1 MDIQISMSKDDIS
14 VDITSDVLIKVNNFD
29 WILTSNPKSIEI
41 DETMVTIRDNTDNPQ
56 IIPVIIRIKFSFL
69 FI

>member
-1 MDIQISMSKDDIS
+1 MSKDDIS
-14 VDITSDVLIKVNNFD
+14 VDTISEVLIRVNNFD

-41 DETMVTIRDNTDNPQ
+41 DETIVTIRDNTDKPQ
-56 IIPVIIRIKFSFL
+56 IIPVIIRINFSFL

>member
-1 MDIQISMSKDDIS
+1 MDIQISVSKDDIS
-14 VDITSDVLIKVNNFD
+14 VDIISDVLIKVNNFD
-29 WILTSNPKSIEI
+29 LIFTSNPKSIEK